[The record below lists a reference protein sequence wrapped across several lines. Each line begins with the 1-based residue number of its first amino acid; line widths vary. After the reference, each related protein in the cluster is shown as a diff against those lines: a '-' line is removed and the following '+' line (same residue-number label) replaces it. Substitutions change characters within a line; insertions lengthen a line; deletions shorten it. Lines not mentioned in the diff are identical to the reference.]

1 MIDNYL
7 IYVCFKSSSCN
18 FALHL
23 GLQGQYK
30 YLHKT
35 ENGIQSEN
43 WMRNTVLASVWL
55 CLMLSTALV
64 TQIQTQM

>member
-1 MIDNYL
+1 MIDMDL

-23 GLQGQYK
+23 GVQGEYK

-43 WMRNTVLASVWL
+43 WTSNTVLASVWL
-55 CLMLSTALV
+55 GLMLSTALV
-64 TQIQTQM
+64 TQIQGQM